1 MLRLPLHLW
10 GKLMEESLEKP
21 KVSIIIPTYNSV
33 GTLEECLESVRGQ
46 NYPFYEVIVVD
57 NFSNDDTL
65 KTAKEFGAKIIQQKC
80 NPAQARNIGITSSTG
95 RYVLFLDSDQ
105 VLSPSVIEEC
115 VRKCKSEKVGM
126 VRTPEV
132 FIGKSFWST
141 CSAVWK
147 NYYEK
152 IEQSYEASE
161 NIIRGEPRFF
171 IKEQISRVGMI
182 DAALIW
188 GENYDLY
195 EKLRKMGVK
204 EALCGSNVYHYEPV
218 SLGKI
223 VIKNL
228 RYGKSMPIFLKQTKK
243 QIIPLL
249 LRQALLTFREV
260 LKSFKPPM
268 IIAGCTVL
276 LFFKTYSMVIGL
288 LTGLIF
294 PTYKSNKIL
303 KNE

>member
-1 MLRLPLHLW
+1 
-10 GKLMEESLEKP
+10 MEKSLEKP
-21 KVSIIIPTYNSV
+21 KVSIIIPTYNS
-33 GTLEECLESVRGQ
+33 GKTLAKCLRSVNDQ
-46 NYPFYEVIVVD
+46 SYPFYEIIIID
-57 NFSNDDTL
+57 NFSTDNTL
-65 KTAKEFGAKIIQQKC
+65 EIAQNFEAKIIQKKC
-80 NPAQARNIGITSSTG
+80 NPALARNIGVANSTG
-95 RYVLFLDSDQ
+95 KYILFMDSDQ
-105 VLSPSVIEEC
+105 ILSPSVIEEC
-115 VRKCKSEKVGM
+115 VEKCEKENVGM
-126 VRTPEV
+126 VRIPEV

-147 NYYEK
+147 NYYK
-152 IEQSYEASE
+152 KVEQSYEASE

-195 EKLRKMGVK
+195 EKLRKTGVK